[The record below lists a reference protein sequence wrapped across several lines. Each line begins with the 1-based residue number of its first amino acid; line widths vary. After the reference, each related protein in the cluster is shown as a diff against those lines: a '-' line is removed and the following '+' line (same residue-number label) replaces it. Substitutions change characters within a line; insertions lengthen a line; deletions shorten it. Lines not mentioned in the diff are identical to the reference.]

1 MNLQKNL
8 IKIRDMKTENQNSVR
23 SLFSLPP
30 EEKIFDDFKCS
41 LGERFSL
48 RGKFYLTENF
58 ICFNS
63 SIFGIKIKLV
73 IPFIEIKEIKKVF
86 NTIQI
91 VFNTNN
97 TNNKIHKKTF
107 SSFINI
113 DIIYKRIKLV
123 YKNYLLKH
131 KDNNIH
137 ENSTKENFINMN
149 DDSDN
154 NDDENESDF
163 DEHNISTGSVSI
175 SSKSNISSEN
185 ERSFSKSGNDSN
197 CQSDCGKEFSKIPN
211 TSDITINFQEINEE
225 QNIAIK
231 HVINMSVNN
240 FYQKYF
246 GNPSESNSSFL
257 TFYSSLSNH
266 SNVNVSKWEKTDNKC
281 DNVSSPNTFQRTLTF
296 QIKVE
301 GLPLIHESNCTKI
314 QTLTVF
320 NENSKNPEL
329 KYVIRGSAVSTGV
342 PLSSYF
348 TVEDQFELYSYMNG
362 SQTVLRVIFW
372 NKIIKSTFFK
382 TLILNSTKKVYLEES
397 ESFINFIKTNGDSI
411 LPYVPIVIKHKKSNN
426 NTQIS
431 KLTHGIEKEK
441 KEMVIEQKETKK
453 YYKIISF
460 VKRLFNNTLSLIIF
474 LLVLLILFLIFIIF
488 LQLRNSKLINEN
500 INLKEYI
507 KQLLLL
513 NHNQTVP
520 SNYVKYKSNF

>member
-1 MNLQKNL
+1 
-8 IKIRDMKTENQNSVR
+8 MKKENQNSVR

-30 EEKIFDDFKCS
+30 EEKIFDEFKCS

-97 TNNKIHKKTF
+97 KIHTKTF

-113 DIIYKRIKLV
+113 DITYKKIKLV
-123 YKNYLLKH
+123 CKNYLLKH
-131 KDNNIH
+131 KDNNIN
-137 ENSTKENFINMN
+137 ENSTKVNLINMN
-149 DDSDN
+149 NDSDN
-154 NDDENESDF
+154 NDNEDESDF
-163 DEHNISTGSVSI
+163 DEHNISTGLVSI
-175 SSKSNISSEN
+175 SSKSNVSSEN
-185 ERSFSKSGNDSN
+185 ERSSSKSGNNSN
-197 CQSDCGKEFSKIPN
+197 YQSDCGKEFSKILN
-211 TSDITINFQEINEE
+211 TSDITVNFQEINEE

-266 SNVNVSKWEKTDNKC
+266 SNINVSNWEKIKNKC
-281 DNVSSPNTFQRTLTF
+281 DNVLSSETFQRTLTF

-301 GLPLIHESNCTKI
+301 GLPLIHESNCTKT
-314 QTLTVF
+314 QTLTIF

-329 KYVIRGSAVSTGV
+329 KYVIRGTAVSTGV

-397 ESFINFIKTNGDSI
+397 ESFINFIKTNGDFI
-411 LPYVPIVIKHKKSNN
+411 LPYVPIVIKQKKSNN

-441 KEMVIEQKETKK
+441 KEMVFVQKETKK
-453 YYKIISF
+453 YYKIISI
-460 VKRLFNNTLSLIIF
+460 VKRLFYNTLSLIIF
-474 LLVLLILFLIFIIF
+474 LLILLILFLIFIIF

-507 KQLLLL
+507 KQLLLF

-520 SNYVKYKSNF
+520 SNYVKYKSHF

>member
-1 MNLQKNL
+1 
-8 IKIRDMKTENQNSVR
+8 MKTENQNLVR

-63 SIFGIKIKLV
+63 SILGIKFKLV
-73 IPFIEIKEIKKVF
+73 IPFIEIKEIKKVL

-97 TNNKIHKKTF
+97 KTHKKTF

-113 DIIYKRIKLV
+113 DIAYKRIKLV
-123 YKNYLLKH
+123 CRNYLLKH
-131 KDNNIH
+131 RDNNIH
-137 ENSTKENFINMN
+137 ENSTKVNLINVNN
-149 DDSDN
+149 DTDN
-154 NDDENESDF
+154 NDDEEESDF
-163 DEHNISTGSVSI
+163 DEHNISTGSVSMN
-175 SSKSNISSEN
+175 SKSYLSSDN
-185 ERSFSKSGNDSN
+185 ERFFNKSKNKSS
-197 CQSDCGKEFSKIPN
+197 CQNDCGKEFSKIPN
-211 TSDITINFQEINEE
+211 YSDTTINFQEINEE

-231 HVINMSVNN
+231 HVINMSVNS

-246 GNPSESNSSFL
+246 GNPSETNSSL
-257 TFYSSLSNH
+257 LNFYSSLSNH
-266 SNVNVSKWEKTDNKC
+266 SNVNVSNWEKTENKC
-281 DNVSSPNTFQRTLTF
+281 NNVLSSDTFQRTLTF

-301 GLPLIHESNCTKI
+301 GLPLIHESNCTKT

-320 NENSKNPEL
+320 NENSKHQEL
-329 KYVIRGSAVSTGV
+329 KYIIRSSAVSNGV

-372 NKIIKSTFFK
+372 NKIMKSTFFK

-431 KLTHGIEKEK
+431 KLTHRIEKEK
-441 KEMVIEQKETKK
+441 KEIVIIQKETKK
-453 YYKIISF
+453 YYKIIAII
-460 VKRLFNNTLSLIIF
+460 KRLFNNTLSLIIF
-474 LLVLLILFLIFIIF
+474 LLILLILFLIFIIF

-520 SNYVKYKSNF
+520 SNYVKYKSYF